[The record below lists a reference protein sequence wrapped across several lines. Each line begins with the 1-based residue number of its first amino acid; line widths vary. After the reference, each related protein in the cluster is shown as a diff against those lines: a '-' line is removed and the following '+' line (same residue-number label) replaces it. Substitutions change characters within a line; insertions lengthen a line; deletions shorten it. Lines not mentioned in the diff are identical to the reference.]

1 MGDYIHLSFSGK
13 MAPHSIDIELDN
25 ERLAP
30 FNTLSSNNKIP
41 GNKLYLISL
50 RIQ

>member
-1 MGDYIHLSFSGK
+1 M
-13 MAPHSIDIELDN
+13 DIELDN

-41 GNKLYLISL
+41 GIYNFYILYQDTIT
-50 RIQ
+50 RVMKW